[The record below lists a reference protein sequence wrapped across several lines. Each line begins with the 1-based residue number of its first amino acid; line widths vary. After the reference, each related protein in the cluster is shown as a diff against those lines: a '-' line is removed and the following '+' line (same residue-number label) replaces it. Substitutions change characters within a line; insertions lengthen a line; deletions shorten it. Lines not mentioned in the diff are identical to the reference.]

1 MPAPQP
7 LFSATEVEQARALA
21 FPALGIPAPS
31 NAWYIHPYQPMCL
44 HAFEALARHCG
55 DPDEHL
61 FPHLRMGVPT
71 GYLNDIPPSTC
82 FWPPKGESASAE
94 IPLTLNLEN
103 WKSANVEPAVTSRL
117 LQEELDAGYCFKFGG
132 SVAEAKAYWPVG
144 LALGK
149 LGVVRAPGRA
159 ERLVLDNSVA
169 GTNSQCHVPEK
180 QCFPNIQDVSH
191 CFPLRESSERQMGIC
206 IDVKQAHKR
215 CRIKNSE
222 QGLLGFT
229 WQDELYFFRCCPFG
243 AVFSQHWWGRV
254 GGCALR
260 LLHTLIFSAHMG
272 LLFVDD
278 FIFSQAFNLMPLT
291 GAMICLFLQ
300 VIGIPVSWK
309 KLQISCRVDWI
320 GWRLCFSS
328 GTVSLREEKRLRL
341 LECVRSLL
349 RANGRVSVKDLESFL
364 GLSMWACALFPN
376 MRAMLHP
383 FYKDLWSPAATNFSV
398 APSSWHSIRNFLDAS
413 LRFVRSPPHTA
424 IPVGPSFFLPV
435 TYRCSAWLIFRKS
448 L

>member
-1 MPAPQP
+1 M
-7 LFSATEVEQARALA
+7 
-21 FPALGIPAPS
+21 
-31 NAWYIHPYQPMCL
+31 
-44 HAFEALARHCG
+44 
-55 DPDEHL
+55 
-61 FPHLRMGVPT
+61 
-71 GYLNDIPPSTC
+71 
-82 FWPPKGESASAE
+82 
-94 IPLTLNLEN
+94 
-103 WKSANVEPAVTSRL
+103 
-117 LQEELDAGYCFKFGG
+117 
-132 SVAEAKAYWPVG
+132 
-144 LALGK
+144 
-149 LGVVRAPGRA
+149 VRAPGRA

-169 GTNSQCHVPEK
+169 GTYSQCHVPEK

-191 CFPLRESSERQMGIC
+191 CFPLRESSTRQMGIC
-206 IDVKQAHKR
+206 IDVKQAHKH
-215 CRIKNSE
+215 CRIKNSV

-229 WQDELYFFRCCPFG
+229 WQDALYFFRCCPFG

-260 LLHTLIFSAHMG
+260 LLNTLFFLAHMG

-278 FIFSQAFNLMPLT
+278 FIFCQAFSLTPLT

-300 VIGIPVSWK
+300 VVGIPVSWK

-320 GWRLCFSS
+320 DWRLCFSS

-376 MRAMLHP
+376 MRAMPHP

-398 APSSWHSIRNFLDAS
+398 APSSWHSIRNFLDDS
-413 LRFVRSPPHTA
+413 LPFVQAPPHTA
-424 IPVGPSFFLPV
+424 IPVGAKLLSARHVPLRCRADLSQVAV
-435 TYRCSAWLIFRKS
+435 TH
-448 L
+448 

>member
-1 MPAPQP
+1 MARASIPAPEP
-7 LFSATEVEQARALA
+7 LFSATEVEQARALV

-132 SVAEAKAYWPVG
+132 SVDEAKAYWPVG

-169 GTNSQCHVPEK
+169 GTNSQCHVPE
-180 QCFPNIQDVSH
+180 S
-191 CFPLRESSERQMGIC
+191 ES
-206 IDVKQAHKR
+206 A
-215 CRIKNSE
+215 
-222 QGLLGFT
+222 
-229 WQDELYFFRCCPFG
+229 
-243 AVFSQHWWGRV
+243 
-254 GGCALR
+254 ALR
-260 LLHTLIFSAHMG
+260 
-272 LLFVDD
+272 
-278 FIFSQAFNLMPLT
+278 
-291 GAMICLFLQ
+291 C
-300 VIGIPVSWK
+300 
-309 KLQISCRVDWI
+309 
-320 GWRLCFSS
+320 
-328 GTVSLREEKRLRL
+328 
-341 LECVRSLL
+341 
-349 RANGRVSVKDLESFL
+349 
-364 GLSMWACALFPN
+364 
-376 MRAMLHP
+376 
-383 FYKDLWSPAATNFSV
+383 
-398 APSSWHSIRNFLDAS
+398 
-413 LRFVRSPPHTA
+413 
-424 IPVGPSFFLPV
+424 
-435 TYRCSAWLIFRKS
+435 
-448 L
+448 

>member
-1 MPAPQP
+1 M
-7 LFSATEVEQARALA
+7 
-21 FPALGIPAPS
+21 
-31 NAWYIHPYQPMCL
+31 
-44 HAFEALARHCG
+44 
-55 DPDEHL
+55 
-61 FPHLRMGVPT
+61 
-71 GYLNDIPPSTC
+71 
-82 FWPPKGESASAE
+82 
-94 IPLTLNLEN
+94 
-103 WKSANVEPAVTSRL
+103 
-117 LQEELDAGYCFKFGG
+117 
-132 SVAEAKAYWPVG
+132 
-144 LALGK
+144 
-149 LGVVRAPGRA
+149 
-159 ERLVLDNSVA
+159 
-169 GTNSQCHVPEK
+169 
-180 QCFPNIQDVSH
+180 
-191 CFPLRESSERQMGIC
+191 
-206 IDVKQAHKR
+206 
-215 CRIKNSE
+215 
-222 QGLLGFT
+222 
-229 WQDELYFFRCCPFG
+229 
-243 AVFSQHWWGRV
+243 FSQHWWGRV

-260 LLHTLIFSAHMG
+260 LLHTLIFLAHMG

-291 GAMICLFLQ
+291 GAMVCLFLQ

-383 FYKDLWSPAATNFSV
+383 FYRDLWSPAATNFSV

-424 IPVGPSFFLPV
+424 IPVGAKLLSARHIPLLCLADLSKVAVTHKCLWLRIECLSSSRRKLSSASTRALHAFERWLQFVPPLASMRPSPHADVEAFADASAKGRHCCLGGFVSSPSLGQVWFSESFSVSDFEEVGIPFGSDLAKEIASCEALALAPCCRVPLCLP
-435 TYRCSAWLIFRKS
+435 S
-448 L
+448 LCDNTGAESGLNKMFSTKHPLGLVLEHIALLASILRITLDVSHVPGAKNVKADALSRPDEHPVPSDCLPSQRMRFSLANLWHPGHCMQPFPSGP